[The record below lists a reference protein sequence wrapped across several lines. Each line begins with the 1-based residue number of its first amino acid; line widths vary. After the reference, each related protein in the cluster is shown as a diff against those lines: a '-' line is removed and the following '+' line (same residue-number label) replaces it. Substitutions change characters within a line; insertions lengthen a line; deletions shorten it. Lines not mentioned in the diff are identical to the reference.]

1 MRGCLGCCT
10 DLKVHHTQW
19 EPSPRYLVVKTKKK
33 GEGLPYVIKVYW
45 LFLTFHGTWERN
57 WRGEIVV
64 RGLDWIEVALIP
76 YLTCKEKRLEVEL
89 VVVSNHIPILKLVF
103 GLFFNLKTYK
113 LSTMMA
119 RSWRRPLLCIAYVSN
134 E

>member
-1 MRGCLGCCT
+1 M
-10 DLKVHHTQW
+10 
-19 EPSPRYLVVKTKKK
+19 
-33 GEGLPYVIKVYW
+33 
-45 LFLTFHGTWERN
+45 
-57 WRGEIVV
+57 V

-119 RSWRRPLLCIAYVSN
+119 RG
-134 E
+134 